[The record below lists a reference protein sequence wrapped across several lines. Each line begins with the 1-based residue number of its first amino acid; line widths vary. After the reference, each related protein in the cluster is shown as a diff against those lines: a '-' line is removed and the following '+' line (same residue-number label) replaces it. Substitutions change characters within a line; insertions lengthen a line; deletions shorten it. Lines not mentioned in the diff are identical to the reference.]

1 MPSFTENY
9 YHHYGNANLRPE
21 RTQQFSVGLSVESR
35 PTSSTFVWQGSVD
48 VYHNRVLDRIL
59 GIPANQTVWR
69 TTNLDRVRAV
79 GVDLSGHI
87 WAQCASRHTLELSG
101 NASFQRITDE
111 SQRGAATYGLQLPYI
126 PELTAHLAL
135 VWSNPWCDFS
145 LTSDFSSARHATA
158 NHWKSAR
165 LAPYGTL
172 HTAVGRTFRLG
183 ACRWHIQWV
192 INNLTNTHYE
202 LVRGYPLPGCSVM
215 WRNTWTF

>member
-79 GVDLSGHI
+79 GVDLRGISGQNVLR
-87 WAQCASRHTLELSG
+87 A
-101 NASFQRITDE
+101 
-111 SQRGAATYGLQLPYI
+111 I
-126 PELTAHLAL
+126 P
-135 VWSNPWCDFS
+135 
-145 LTSDFSSARHATA
+145 
-158 NHWKSAR
+158 
-165 LAPYGTL
+165 
-172 HTAVGRTFRLG
+172 
-183 ACRWHIQWV
+183 
-192 INNLTNTHYE
+192 
-202 LVRGYPLPGCSVM
+202 
-215 WRNTWTF
+215 